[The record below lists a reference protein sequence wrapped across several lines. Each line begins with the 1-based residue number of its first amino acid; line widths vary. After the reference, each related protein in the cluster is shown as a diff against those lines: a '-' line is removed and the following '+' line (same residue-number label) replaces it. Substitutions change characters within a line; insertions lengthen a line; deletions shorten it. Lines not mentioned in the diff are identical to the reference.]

1 MTNNNPIT
9 NAVANY
15 SMFEKIELTSGIFK
29 TSLN

>member
-15 SMFEKIELTSGIFK
+15 SMFEKIELTYEILK
-29 TSLN
+29 TS